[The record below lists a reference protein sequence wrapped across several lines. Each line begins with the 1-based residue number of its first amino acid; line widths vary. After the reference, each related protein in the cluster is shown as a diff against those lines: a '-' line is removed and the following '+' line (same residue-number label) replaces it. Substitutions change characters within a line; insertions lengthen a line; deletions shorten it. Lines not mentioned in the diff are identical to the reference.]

1 MAKIKTLVLTGYGI
15 NCEEETAYA
24 FNLAGADAE
33 IIHINDLI
41 ANRAILKSCH
51 ILVFP
56 GGFSYGDDTGSGRAL
71 ANRIKNNLL
80 DEMKDFIE
88 RDTLALGICNGFQVM
103 VKLGILPYLEEETGK
118 VEVALEHNSNNRF
131 QCRWVNLNIEK
142 NNPSVF
148 TRNIENLYIP
158 VAHGEGSFFAP
169 PETLEKIE
177 SLNLVTMKYST
188 PEGKPAAGE
197 FPCNPNGSMN
207 DIASICSKNGRIMGM
222 MPHPE
227 RGMFFTQR
235 YDWTFL
241 KEKFKREGKD
251 LPVESDGM
259 KIFTNAVDY
268 FK

>member
-1 MAKIKTLVLTGYGI
+1 MAKTKTLVLTGYGI

-24 FNLAGADAE
+24 FNRAGASAE

-41 ANRAILKSCH
+41 ENRSILKSCQ

-80 DEMKDFIE
+80 DEINDFIE
-88 RDTLALGICNGFQVM
+88 RDTLVLGICNGFQVM

-118 VEVALEHNSNNRF
+118 VEVSLEHNSNNRF
-131 QCRWVNLNIEK
+131 QCRWVYLNVE
-142 NNPSVF
+142 NNTPSVF
-148 TRNIENLYIP
+148 TKDIKGMYIP

-169 PETLEKIE
+169 PETLNKIE
-177 SLNLVTMKYST
+177 SLKLVTMRYST
-188 PEGKPAAGE
+188 PEGKPASGE
-197 FPCNPNGSMN
+197 FPDNPNGSMN
-207 DIASICSKNGRIMGM
+207 DIAAICSKNGRIMGM

-235 YDWTFL
+235 YDWTLL
-241 KEKFKREGKD
+241 KEKYKREGMD
-251 LPVESDGM
+251 LPVESDGI

>member
-24 FNLAGADAE
+24 FNRAGADAE

-41 ANRAILKSCH
+41 EKRSLLKSCH

-80 DEMKDFIE
+80 DEIKDFIE
-88 RDTLALGICNGFQVM
+88 RDTLVLGICNGFQVM

-118 VEVALEHNSNNRF
+118 VEVSLEHNSNNRF
-131 QCRWVNLNIEK
+131 QCRWVNLNVEK
-142 NNPSVF
+142 HSPSVF

-158 VAHGEGSFFAP
+158 VAHGEGNFFAP
-169 PETLEKIE
+169 SETLEKIE
-177 SLNLVTMKYST
+177 SLKLATMKYST
-188 PEGKPAAGE
+188 PEGRPASGE
-197 FPCNPNGSMN
+197 FPYNPNGSMS
-207 DIASICSKNGRIMGM
+207 DIAAICSKNGRVMGM

-235 YDWTFL
+235 YDWTLL
-241 KEKFKREGKD
+241 KEKYKREGKD